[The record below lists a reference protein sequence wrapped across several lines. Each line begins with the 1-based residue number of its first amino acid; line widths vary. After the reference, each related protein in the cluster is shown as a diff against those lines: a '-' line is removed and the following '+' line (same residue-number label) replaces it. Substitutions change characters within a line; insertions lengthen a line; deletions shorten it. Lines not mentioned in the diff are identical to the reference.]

1 MKKLAITIAAVF
13 ATLNIF
19 AQGSV
24 NFSNIGL
31 AANVT
36 MGVPF
41 SIGTTVYA
49 VGAKAPGG
57 TTFSLALYYAPYDAA
72 NPVAPDGSTMTSVGA
87 SATLVAAGTYNAGT
101 RVVAGIA
108 PPGYFGWFQV
118 RAWQTAFGSTFE
130 NAAAAAAGGQLVL
143 GGVSS
148 IIRVDTGD
156 PTTVPPGTP
165 GQLTGISG
173 IGIAALTTVPE
184 PAMLGLGLLG
194 GAALLLLRRRK

>member
-19 AQGSV
+19 AQGTV

-31 AANVT
+31 GANVT
-36 MGVPF
+36 MGVP
-41 SIGTTVYA
+41 ITVGTTVYA

-57 TTFSLALYYAPYDAA
+57 TTFSLALYYAPFDAA
-72 NPVAPDGSTMTSVGA
+72 NPVPPDASTMASVGA
-87 SATLVAAGTYNAGT
+87 SATLAAAGTYNAGT
-101 RVVAGIA
+101 RTVTAIV

-118 RAWQTAFGSTFE
+118 RAWATAFGQTYE
-130 NAAAAAAGGQLVL
+130 QAVTATQLT
-143 GGVSS
+143 GVTT
-148 IIRVDTGD
+148 IIKVDTGD

-173 IGIAALTTVPE
+173 LVIGVVPE
-184 PAMLGLGLLG
+184 PSIIGLGLLG
-194 GAALLLLRRRK
+194 GVAMLLLRRRK